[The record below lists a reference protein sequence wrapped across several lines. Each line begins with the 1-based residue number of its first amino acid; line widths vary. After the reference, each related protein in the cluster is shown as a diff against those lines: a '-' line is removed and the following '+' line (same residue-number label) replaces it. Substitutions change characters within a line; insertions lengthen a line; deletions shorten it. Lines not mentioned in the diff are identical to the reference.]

1 MGGAKGEHPL
11 QIPGHGHKAPLAAH
25 LVDGPLKQS
34 FLVLALLA
42 VLRLDWSSAGRS
54 VVAAV
59 QARDPSGAQFT
70 LAYELDIVQVAGRW
84 EVSAVQVNP
93 DA

>member
-1 MGGAKGEHPL
+1 L
-11 QIPGHGHKAPLAAH
+11 QNYLAGSPSELAAA
-25 LVDGPLKQS
+25 LTVGATVSLPTRP
-34 FLVLALLA
+34 LALLA
-42 VLRLDWSSAGRS
+42 VQRLDWSTGGRS

-59 QARDPSGAQFT
+59 QARDPSGVQFT
-70 LAYELDIVQVAGRW
+70 LTYELDVVQVAGRW